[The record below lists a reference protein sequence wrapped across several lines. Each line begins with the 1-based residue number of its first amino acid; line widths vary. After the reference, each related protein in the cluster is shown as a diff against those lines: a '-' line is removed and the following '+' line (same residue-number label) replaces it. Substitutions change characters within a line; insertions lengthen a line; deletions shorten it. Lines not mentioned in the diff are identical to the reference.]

1 MTGPAVGRAPGT
13 PAPRRRL
20 RAVPGWTWVAVA
32 FALVL
37 VVVGPRYG
45 FHRDELYFV
54 QAGQHPA
61 LGYPDQPALVPLL
74 AAGWYDVVGGSLGW
88 FRVVPA
94 LCGALVVGVAA
105 LTCGELGGDRRD
117 QAWTAVVVATATS
130 VMVVAHLFST
140 TVVDLLL
147 TSLLVLL
154 LLRAV
159 RTGTPR
165 AWLVVGLVSAVAL
178 TVKTLPAT
186 VLACGALALA
196 LLGPRAPFRSPWA
209 WVAALLAGLGLLPSL
224 LWQAAN
230 GWPQAALASSIA
242 AGGSGTSVDR
252 ALFLPMLLTLT
263 GPGTA
268 AVLVVGGVALW
279 RRPDRRWAAA
289 TAGLLLVAVLVGGG
303 KPYYL
308 LGLVPVLVAAGVPVC
323 RRWAA
328 GRVGRGRLLVGLVVV
343 NAVVGSFLGLPLL
356 PAALAPVAVVYDHG
370 EQVGWPELVVTVADA
385 ADAHGADVV
394 LTQNYGQAGAL
405 DRARDLGTVLPPVR
419 SGHNGYWWW
428 GPPAD
433 DARTVLTVGWD
444 DETALLGWFGRCEQV
459 ATVRND
465 AGVDNDEDGT
475 PVRVCTEPRASWGE
489 LWPQLQRLG

>member
-1 MTGPAVGRAPGT
+1 MTGPAVGRAAGT
-13 PAPRRRL
+13 PALRRRL

-32 FALVL
+32 LALVL
-37 VVVGPRYG
+37 VSVGPRYG
-45 FHRDELYFV
+45 FHRDELYLV
-54 QAGQHPA
+54 EAGRHPA

-74 AAGWYDVVGGSLGW
+74 TAGWYQVVGGSLAW

-105 LTCGELGGDRRD
+105 LTCRELGGDRRD

-159 RTGTPR
+159 RTGTAR
-165 AWLVVGLVSAVAL
+165 AWLAVGLVAAVAL
-178 TVKTLPAT
+178 TVKTLPGTA
-186 VLACGALALA
+186 LACAAVALA
-196 LLGPRAPFRSPWA
+196 LLGPRTPFRSPWA
-209 WVAALLAGLGLLPSL
+209 WVAALLAVLGLLPSA

-242 AGGSGTSVDR
+242 GGGSGTSVER

-268 AVLVVGGVALW
+268 AVLVVGAVALW

-328 GRVGRGRLLVGLVVV
+328 GRVGRGRLLVGLVAV

-370 EQVGWPELVVTVADA
+370 EQVGWPELVSTVADA
-385 ADAHGADVV
+385 ADTHGADVV

-405 DRARDLGTVLPPVR
+405 DQARDRGTVLPPVG

-428 GPPAD
+428 GPPTG
-433 DARTVLTVGWD
+433 DARTVVAVGWD
-444 DETALLGWFGRCEQV
+444 DEAALLRWFDGCEQV

-475 PVRVCTEPRASWGE
+475 PVRVCTDPRASWEE
-489 LWPQLQRLG
+489 LWPQVQRLG